1 MDTYQIPKM
10 ASLGDRTFVQ
20 NQKAKSQFF
29 YNEDLGGKEIKYFE
43 IINQVKKQA
52 KLIFTSEGEL
62 IKKESAYSGD
72 VKFEP
77 GNYDEIIFIFD
88 FNNLAEKL
96 DIKKVENII
105 IKFYEII
112 RNSQLNT
119 SLSLIIQNCLFDDT
133 KCEPLFKEQGIMNF
147 NKFEISDE
155 LYSFSP
161 NINTLFS
168 NVRAKELI
176 LKKFKFNSKSQLL
189 DFSNF
194 ILTSSCEKLTLDDFF
209 IELIIKKDE
218 KDEDY
223 NDLDIYFSF
232 IDQFITLN
240 NQVTDIN
247 YFHSNLKK
255 KRYFQS

>member
-62 IKKESAYSGD
+62 IKKESSYSGD

-88 FNNLAEKL
+88 YNNWAEKL

-112 RNSQLNT
+112 KNSQLNT

-133 KCEPLFKEQGIMNF
+133 KYEPLFKEQGIMNF

-155 LYSFSP
+155 LP
-161 NINTLFS
+161 
-168 NVRAKELI
+168 
-176 LKKFKFNSKSQLL
+176 
-189 DFSNF
+189 
-194 ILTSSCEKLTLDDFF
+194 
-209 IELIIKKDE
+209 
-218 KDEDY
+218 
-223 NDLDIYFSF
+223 
-232 IDQFITLN
+232 
-240 NQVTDIN
+240 
-247 YFHSNLKK
+247 
-255 KRYFQS
+255 